1 MLRSFK
7 YIWLLGLLG
16 TAAIVVGVVVLAIS
30 PLQSEAEGDPW
41 AHVPVRLEPTD
52 HTDLMP
58 GPYET
63 GPEVTAACLT
73 CHEDAAHQVSM
84 TTHWTWQSPPVEV
97 AWSDEPV
104 SIGKANVI
112 NNFCIGIQSNEP
124 DCTRCHAGYGWED
137 ETFDFTNVGNVDCLV
152 CHDQTGTYVKGEAGE
167 PVETVDLAL
176 VAQSVSTPTRANCGG
191 CHFNGGGGNAV
202 KHGDLDSSLFYP
214 SETLDV
220 HMGGLDFTCVDCHQ
234 TQDHEITGR
243 SFSVSADDA
252 NQIYCTD
259 CHEPTLHED
268 ERITSHIDT
277 VACQTCHIPS
287 VARRDPTRVMW
298 DWSQA
303 GDTTR
308 ENVPGL
314 YLQTRG
320 EFMVTLDYMPTY
332 TWYDG
337 TGMRY
342 LLGDLI
348 DPLTRTRIAEP
359 LGGIDDP
366 SAVIFPFKV
375 HYGVQP
381 YDTELNI
388 LLQPTTA
395 GEGGYWHTFDW
406 NSALANGAEAAGI
419 PYSGNYG
426 FTETEMYWPLTH
438 MVQPAEYALTC
449 TDCHSDNGRMDWQAL
464 GYYGDPMVWGGRG
477 E

>member
-7 YIWLLGLLG
+7 YIWLLGLIG
-16 TAAIVVGVVVLAIS
+16 TVAIVVGVVLLALS
-30 PLQSEAEGDPW
+30 PLQTEAAGDPW

-52 HTDLMP
+52 HRALMP

-73 CHEDAAHQVSM
+73 CHEDAAHQVAM
-84 TTHWTWQSPPVEV
+84 TTHWTWQSPPVQV
-97 AWSDEPV
+97 AWRDEPV

-124 DCTRCHAGYGWED
+124 DCTRCHVGYGWED
-137 ETFDFTNVGNVDCLV
+137 DTFDFTNLDNVDCLV
-152 CHDQTGTYVKGEAGE
+152 CHDQTGTYVKGEAGLPQE
-167 PVETVDLAL
+167 NVDLTL
-176 VAQSVSTPTRANCGG
+176 VAQNVGIPTRNNCGS
-191 CHFNGGGGNAV
+191 CHFNGGGGNGV
-202 KHGDLDSSLFYP
+202 KHGDLDSSLYFP

-220 HMGGLDFTCVDCHQ
+220 HMGRYDFLCIDCHQ
-234 TQDHEITGR
+234 THDHEIAGR
-243 SFSVSADDA
+243 SFTVSADNA
-252 NQIYCTD
+252 NQIGCTD

-268 ERITSHIDT
+268 DRITSHIDS

-287 VARRDPTRVMW
+287 VARRDPTRVSW

-303 GDTTR
+303 GDMTR

-320 EFMVTLDYMPTY
+320 EFLSTLNYMPTY
-332 TWYDG
+332 AWYNG

-348 DPLTRTRIAEP
+348 DPLNITVLAQP
-359 LGGIDDP
+359 LGTIDDP
-366 SAVIFPFKV
+366 NAVIFPFKI

-381 YDTELNI
+381 YDTEYNI

-406 NSALANGAEAAGI
+406 DSALAHGAEAAGI
-419 PYSGNYG
+419 PYSGHYD
-426 FTETEMYWPLTH
+426 FAETAMYWPLTH

-464 GYYGDPMVWGGRG
+464 GYYGDPMVWGGR
-477 E
+477 

>member
-7 YIWLLGLLG
+7 YIWLLGLVG

-30 PLQSEAEGDPW
+30 PLQSEAERDPW

-84 TTHWTWQSPPVEV
+84 TTHWTWQSPTVEV

-234 TQDHEITGR
+234 TEDHEITGR

-348 DPLTRTRIAEP
+348 DPLIRTRIAEP
-359 LGGIDDP
+359 LGDIDDP
-366 SAVIFPFKV
+366 GAVIFPFKV

-395 GEGGYWHTFDW
+395 GEGGYWETFDW